1 VKTPTVNNHL
11 FSLLS
16 NYSSVV
22 SYRQT
27 PELIMI
33 NDIAGTKKWDGVY
46 QMSSSG
52 WLVGFEGGA
61 DGRSGLLVCGLG

>member
-1 VKTPTVNNHL
+1 MVKTPTLNDHL

-27 PELIMI
+27 PEIIFMI
-33 NDIAGTKKWDGVY
+33 NDTAGNKNGRGLPAELFWLA
-46 QMSSSG
+46 G
-52 WLVGFEGGA
+52 WV
-61 DGRSGLLVCGLG
+61 

>member
-1 VKTPTVNNHL
+1 VKTPTVNDHL

-33 NDIAGTKKWDGVY
+33 NDIAGTKK
-46 QMSSSG
+46 MG
-52 WLVGFEGGA
+52 W
-61 DGRSGLLVCGLG
+61 GLPDEQFWLAGWV